1 MKNPERFFSPKVNT
15 EFDAARAKI
24 IIGDFLARC
33 EEPCTAAELRE
44 ILTVNDTVIAYFTYV
59 EAYEQ
64 MLANSMIELD
74 ANGCVRLTETG
85 KRLVP
90 ELSEFTSEK
99 LRERALASAENY
111 FREKKTERDTNVLL
125 VQDQDS
131 FGARCECFDN
141 GTTLMRVT
149 LWYDDR
155 ELADFMRS
163 LMNVDPVGLYCDVL
177 DRVLGIKTELM
188 EFSAES
194 PMDRTLAQGVRG
206 FIDEH
211 SECVNECGSET
222 MDKGVEVLCRCS
234 DADSGQLLMELE
246 VYAPDERQAEYLCES
261 LTRDKMIFCLV
272 GRLVLQN
279 LGKQEE
285 M

>member
-1 MKNPERFFSPKVNT
+1 MENPERFFSPKVNT

-24 IIGDFLARC
+24 IIGDFLARY
-33 EEPCTAAELRE
+33 EEPCSAAELRE

-64 MLANSMIELD
+64 MLGNGMIEID
-74 ANGCVRLTETG
+74 KNGCVRLTETG
-85 KRLVP
+85 KQLIS
-90 ELSEFTSEK
+90 EISEFTSEK
-99 LRERALASAENY
+99 LRDRAIASAESY
-111 FREKKTERDTNVLL
+111 FREKKTQRDTKVSLA
-125 VQDQDS
+125 DQDGA

-141 GTTLMRVT
+141 RTPLMRVI

-163 LMNVDPVGLYCDVL
+163 LMNVDPVGLYCGVL
-177 DRVLGIKTELM
+177 DRVLGIKTELV

-194 PMDRTLAQGVRG
+194 PMDRTLEQGVRR
-206 FIDEH
+206 FIGEH
-211 SECVNECGSET
+211 TDCVNKCT
-222 MDKGVEVLCRCS
+222 AKALDKGFEVSCRCS
-234 DADSGQLLMELE
+234 DDERLLMELE
-246 VYAPDERQAEYLCES
+246 VYAPDEQQAENLCRSIEKDS
-261 LTRDKMIFCLV
+261 LVYSVVT
-272 GRLVLQN
+272 RLVLQN